1 MEFLNFNKT
10 EMMYNLDGSWLGNI
24 WFTLCILGAIYSI
37 LLMIKYII
45 LKITYF
51 IKYIIKKLNKQI

>member
-1 MEFLNFNKT
+1 MESLNFNKI

-37 LLMIKYII
+37 LVIIKYVILRII
-45 LKITYF
+45 YF
-51 IKYIIKKLNKQI
+51 IKYIIRKLNK